1 VLSTIQSLVNERY
14 PGVVIESPVQGWAFL
29 DEFERGIETH
39 KSLLRPTALD
49 DRWLGVCYFQLV
61 QDMNA
66 MEAFYRAIVRGDE
79 ATRINLA
86 NLFMFIDRTNKAFD
100 ELQRVKITQLNTYD
114 RVLYFRVRSLLEE
127 RNTNL
132 TTALSEAEEA
142 WRHVQGAPE
151 FPLLAPK
158 VLSQLAVLQGRI
170 GRSQRALWY
179 LERSLEIASGKERF
193 NNHVV
198 QAHVLISL
206 GRYSEALEALDRLD
220 IGTNARHLAA
230 EELWIRGDA
239 ARALNQTKQ
248 AIDYYQRGTDIAIA
262 HESTG
267 EEFMCRLSLV
277 AVFGRRSYFET
288 ANEHLIRA
296 KMLISD
302 RSDSLAYRFRETLLK
317 YWEGSTTAENA
328 QESLQVL
335 MGEYEQM
342 NLLQEQGWVR
352 LHLAE
357 LYRQQ
362 NDPRYIKELDALQA
376 LSETLQNRAF
386 LAREWTLLPELREVA
401 AKTHP
406 KIAGKPPVV
415 LEVYTMG
422 QEKLVLS
429 GKIVNIRLRR
439 AVEILAY
446 FLEHKQVDLKRLMLD
461 IFPDEKPSAARSYF
475 HQFRH
480 ELHERVPG
488 LGIEYD
494 AEQRTYLL
502 KSELDILWDV
512 GELRAGRKMGEQGI
526 FLPGSGS
533 EWVNVLDQSLD
544 ALRDAPPILVERFEA
559 RTEM

>member
-1 VLSTIQSLVNERY
+1 MLSTVQSLVNERY

-29 DEFERGIETH
+29 DEFERGIEAH
-39 KSLLRPTALD
+39 KSLQRATSLD
-49 DRWLGVCYFQLV
+49 DRWLGVCYFQLF
-61 QDMNA
+61 QDLNA
-66 MEAFYRAIVRGDE
+66 MEALYRAIVRGEE
-79 ATRINLA
+79 AARINLA
-86 NLFMFIDRTNKAFD
+86 NLFMFMDKTSKAFE
-100 ELQRVKITQLNTYD
+100 ELQRVKVAQLNTYD
-114 RVLYFRVRSLLEE
+114 KVLFFRVRSLLEE

-132 TTALSEAEEA
+132 STALSEAEEA
-142 WRHVQGAPE
+142 WRYVQGAPE

-158 VLSQLAVLQGRI
+158 VLSQLAVLHGRM

-179 LERSLEIASGKERF
+179 LERSLEIVSGKERF
-193 NNHVV
+193 NAHIA

-206 GRYSEALEALDRLD
+206 GRYTEALEAIDQLD
-220 IGTNARHLAA
+220 IKTNAKYLEA

-239 ARALNQTKQ
+239 AWTLNQARQ
-248 AIDYYQRGTDIAIA
+248 AIDNYQRATEVAIKQ
-262 HESTG
+262 ELLG

-277 AVFGRRSYFET
+277 ALLGYRKYFQT
-288 ANEHLIRA
+288 ASEHLIRA

-302 RSDSLAYRFRETLLK
+302 RSDSLTFRFRETLLHH
-317 YWEGSTTAENA
+317 WERNISTEKA
-328 QESLQVL
+328 QENLKTLTGEFEHMGL
-335 MGEYEQM
+335 M
-342 NLLQEQGWVR
+342 QEQGWVR

-362 NDPRYIKELDALQA
+362 NDARYLVELDALQA

-406 KIAGKPPVV
+406 KIAGKPPAV

-446 FLEHKQVDLKRLMLD
+446 FLEHEQVDLKRLMLD

-544 ALRDAPPILVERFEA
+544 ALRDAPPMLVERFEA
-559 RTEM
+559 RTEL